1 MRIARLALVA
11 SFCLAATPAF
21 AQGRGVSSSEEGD
34 FAMVAVGVATLPDYE
49 GSDDYR
55 WAPVPAATGR
65 VSGFGFELAGTRA
78 SIDLIPDRGGDGF
91 DFQAGPSINVNLNR
105 TSIKGIDDPRIKA
118 LGKLDTAVEVGG
130 FFGIAKSGVI
140 TSQYDRLAV
149 RATYRKDVTNTSK
162 AGTFVPSITYV
173 TPLSHKAM
181 VGTFFS
187 ATRAEKGYA
196 DAYFSVTPTGAAVS
210 GLPVYN
216 AQGGWK
222 DWTVGFGGMV
232 SLTGNLQ
239 HGLQLFAGGT
249 YRKLLGDF
257 GDSPI
262 VSVAGS
268 RNQWLG
274 SAGLAYSF

>member
-1 MRIARLALVA
+1 MRIRSLAFLA
-11 SFCLAATPAF
+11 TLCLSATPAF

-34 FAMVAVGVATLPDYE
+34 FAMVAVGAATLPDYE

-65 VSGFGFELAGTRA
+65 VSGFGFEIAGTRA
-78 SIDLIPDRGGDGF
+78 SVDLIPDRGGSGF
-91 DFQAGPSINVNLNR
+91 DIQAGPSVNFNLNR
-105 TSIKGIDDPRIKA
+105 TSVKSIDDPRIKA
-118 LGKLDTAVEVGG
+118 LGKLDTAIEVGG

-140 TSQYDRLAV
+140 TSDYDRLAV
-149 RATYRKDVTNTSK
+149 RVTYRKDVTSTSR
-162 AGTFVPSITYV
+162 AGTFVPSVTYV
-173 TPLSHKAM
+173 TPLSRKAL
-181 VGTFFS
+181 VGTFVS
-187 ATRAEKGYA
+187 ATRVEKGYA
-196 DAYFSVTPTGAAVS
+196 DTYFSITPAGAAAS

-222 DWTVGFGGMV
+222 DWTAGLGGMV
-232 SLTGNLQ
+232 SLTGDLQ

-249 YRKLLGDF
+249 YRRLLGDF
-257 GDSPI
+257 GASPVTSI
-262 VSVAGS
+262 AGS